1 MVARRPLV
9 DVDGRVKQ
17 LPAGDRLD
25 LPLATTAEPGLMPA
39 ADKSKLNGV
48 QSGATANSP
57 DATLLNRAN
66 HTGTQPASTI
76 TGLGSSASRPI
87 QAGLFIRAD
96 DGNTAALAG
105 AWGFGGQPQV
115 FGDVPAAD
123 LLQNYGISKVMR
135 TSGVASGMYAYSP
148 ILHLGGIDTWWQIQ
162 ANYSSFGVRV
172 AYGYADNR
180 YGVVDLLSTAMKA
193 DVSHALAGVDFSL
206 FMTAYT
212 TKAAIDAATAK
223 PISAPV
229 VEIAASLTI
238 ATSHVGQFL
247 WSTTSSALTITI
259 PANSSVAF
267 PVGAEI
273 HIGAF
278 TAGSLTL
285 SAASGVTLDL
295 PNSGSAVLGPNMN
308 ATLKKMQT
316 NRWRLIGQTVAA

>member
-1 MVARRPLV
+1 MAARRPLV
-9 DVDGRVKQ
+9 RVGGRDQQ
-17 LPAGDRLD
+17 LPAGDTLD
-25 LPLATTAEPGLMPA
+25 LPVATTTEAGLMPA
-39 ADKSKLNGV
+39 ADKAKLNGV
-48 QSGATANSP
+48 QAGATANDT
-57 DATLLNRAN
+57 DANLRNRAN
-66 HTGTQPASTI
+66 HTGTQSVGTI
-76 TGLGSSASRPI
+76 TGLGSAALRPI
-87 QAGLFIRAD
+87 QPGLYTRSD
-96 DGNTAALAG
+96 DGSTAALSG
-105 AWGFGGQPQV
+105 AWGFGGAPQV

-172 AYGYADNR
+172 AYGYAESR

-193 DVSHALAGVDFSL
+193 DISHALAGVDFSL

-229 VEIAASLTI
+229 TEIAANMTLGL
-238 ATSHVGQFL
+238 AHAGQFI
-247 WSTTSSALTITI
+247 WSTTSSPLTLTI
-259 PANSSVAF
+259 PANSTVAF

-273 HIGAF
+273 HLGAF

-295 PNSGSAVLGPNMN
+295 PNGGSAVLGPNMN
-308 ATLKKMQT
+308 ATLKKMQS